1 MGTLI
6 HCWWK
11 RKIIQLLWKII
22 WQFLKTL
29 NIELPCDPVFP
40 FPSMYPRELKTYVH
54 TKSCT

>member
-11 RKIIQLLWKII
+11 CKIIQLLWKII

-29 NIELPCDPVFP
+29 NIELPCDPFP